1 MMNTIC
7 YKTRKPVVYNKGT
20 KYETTCDTFLAY
32 YSGKSRTELENYVNM
47 VNAEKPETVE
57 RFGKVDW
64 NEIECF
70 FVKEQEEMY

>member
-1 MMNTIC
+1 MMNTVC

-20 KYETTCDTFLAY
+20 KYETTCNTFLAY

-47 VNAEKPETVE
+47 VNTEKPKTVE

-70 FVKEQEEMY
+70 FIKEQEQMY